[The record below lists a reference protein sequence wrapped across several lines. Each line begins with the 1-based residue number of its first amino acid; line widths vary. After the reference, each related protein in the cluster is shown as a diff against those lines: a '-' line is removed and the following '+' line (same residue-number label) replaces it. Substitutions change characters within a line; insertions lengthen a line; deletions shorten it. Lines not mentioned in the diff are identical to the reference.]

1 MKFKKPFFIAEIS
14 ANHNGNFNNAIK
26 LIKLAKNSGADA
38 VKEVVKPME
47 EKKIELEQ
55 KMEETRKEV
64 EVKTSFIR
72 VGLTRMDEFRKHYP
86 DEVIYGTGL
95 LFAFPSFLRE
105 YERTPHFTFL
115 LMMHR

>member
-1 MKFKKPFFIAEIS
+1 VES
-14 ANHNGNFNNAIK
+14 ARGVVNSMEAPPILSDTLK
-26 LIKLAKNSGADA
+26 SGADA

>member
-1 MKFKKPFFIAEIS
+1 MVNSMEAPPILSDTLK
-14 ANHNGNFNNAIK
+14 
-26 LIKLAKNSGADA
+26 SGADA

-72 VGLTRMDEFRKHYP
+72 VGLTRREVMEKEGRQRVVVRFRISQK
-86 DEVIYGTGL
+86 TQ
-95 LFAFPSFLRE
+95 
-105 YERTPHFTFL
+105 
-115 LMMHR
+115 